1 MERHVPAR
9 SDTPLLKRNCYN
21 KFSKGGTGW
30 NVTFPRDRTRRCRNV
45 TVYNKFSKGGTGWN
59 VTFLLAFLTQMMYNT
74 KN

>member
-9 SDTPLLKRNCYN
+9 SDTPLQKRNCYN

-30 NVTFPRDRTRRCRNV
+30 NVTFP
-45 TVYNKFSKGGTGWN
+45 
-59 VTFLLAFLTQMMYNT
+59 LAFLMQMMYNT